1 MLSQLDAPFSLA
13 ASSALKLEEVPHL
26 SAIESNLA
34 WRSEFFNFVIISF
47 PDLVRLLDA
56 V

>member
-1 MLSQLDAPFSLA
+1 MLPFQFSLA
-13 ASSALKLEEVPHL
+13 ASSALLEEVPHL
-26 SAIESNLA
+26 SAIALNLA
-34 WRSEFFNFVIISF
+34 WSSEFLKFLIISF

>member
-1 MLSQLDAPFSLA
+1 MLSQLDARFSLA
-13 ASSALKLEEVPHL
+13 ASNALLEEVPHL
-26 SAIESNLA
+26 SAIASKLA
-34 WRSEFFNFVIISF
+34 WRSEFLNFLIISF